1 MRRRLRGW
9 PMPPA
14 APRTAT
20 VKPGGLCA
28 AVGVRW
34 IAPRCAARVATRR
47 FAELSIFALFHTSRD
62 SGGSPGVARGVRRRL
77 DAAGTD
83 GAARG
88 SRGETEGVVKTRTLA
103 RARLCERRPSSDVGL
118 PCFWGVNN
126 EAGSVTP
133 GSAGQDRRPSL
144 PVQAPCSKLR
154 TAARS
159 RAQSRAYRATPR
171 RRHHAASRQCDV
183 TR

>member
-1 MRRRLRGW
+1 
-9 PMPPA
+9 MPPA

-34 IAPRCAARVATRR
+34 IAPRCAASVATRR